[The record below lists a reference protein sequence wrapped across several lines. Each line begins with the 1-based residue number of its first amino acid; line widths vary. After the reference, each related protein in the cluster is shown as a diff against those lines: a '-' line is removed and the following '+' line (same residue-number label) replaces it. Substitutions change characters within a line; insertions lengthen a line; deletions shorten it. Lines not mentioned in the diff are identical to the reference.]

1 MNPALSRMRLWWA
14 IFRVSLEERLVYR
27 GDFAFGTLMRF
38 LPMLTQIF
46 LWWAIFD
53 AMAGRPAAELPGQ
66 VPVATADGP
75 DHAGSPVAADDTVST
90 ETVPTETVPTEPLLT
105 ETSAGSR
112 DISEV
117 RIKGYNL
124 NDMIAYMLLVMLAR
138 AFSSMP
144 GLTSGIAGSIQK
156 GEVKKFLIQ
165 PVDMLGSLLL
175 QRIAHKLVYYVI
187 AFFPFALVFFLCRS
201 YFEAGFPSPSLLA
214 AVILSLVGA
223 FLLGFAIE
231 ACLGLVAFWLLEV
244 SSLAFIFMLL
254 SFFLSGH
261 MFPLDLMPA
270 PLDWMIGLLPF
281 QYLAYFPSA
290 VALGKIQGDALVTGL
305 IVQFVW
311 VLVFG
316 VLCRILWHR
325 GLIRYGGYGG

>member
-1 MNPALSRMRLWWA
+1 MNPALSRLRLWWA

-53 AMAGRPAAELPGQ
+53 AMAGRPQAELLGLSS
-66 VPVATADGP
+66 VATADGA
-75 DHAGSPVAADDTVST
+75 DSSATGALADDVARSDA
-90 ETVPTETVPTEPLLT
+90 VPTP
-105 ETSAGSR
+105 R

-201 YFEAGFPSPSLLA
+201 YFEAGFPSPTLLA

-223 FLLGFAIE
+223 FLLGFAME

-244 SSLAFIFMLL
+244 SSLAFIFMLF

>member
-1 MNPALSRMRLWWA
+1 
-14 IFRVSLEERLVYR
+14 
-27 GDFAFGTLMRF
+27 
-38 LPMLTQIF
+38 MLTQIF

-75 DHAGSPVAADDTVST
+75 HHSNRPIAADD
-90 ETVPTETVPTEPLLT
+90 TVPTETVPTETAPT
-105 ETSAGSR
+105 ETAPAETVPTETVPAETVPAETVPTESVPTETAAGPR

-144 GLTSGIAGSIQK
+144 GLTSGIASSIQK

-214 AVILSLVGA
+214 AVLLSLVGA

-305 IVQFVW
+305 IVQFLW

>member
-1 MNPALSRMRLWWA
+1 MSALGYRLKLWWA
-14 IFRVSLEERLVYR
+14 IFRVSVEERLVYR

-53 AMAGRPAAELPGQ
+53 AMAARQG
-66 VPVATADGP
+66 
-75 DHAGSPVAADDTVST
+75 DTTDVN
-90 ETVPTETVPTEPLLT
+90 
-105 ETSAGSR
+105 A
-112 DISEV
+112 I

-124 NDMIAYMLLVMLAR
+124 HDMIAYMLLVMLTR

-144 GLTSGIAGSIQK
+144 GLTSGIATSIQK
-156 GEVKKFLIQ
+156 GEIKKFLIQ

-175 QRIAHKLVYYVI
+175 QRIAHKLVYYLI
-187 AFFPFALVFFLCRS
+187 AIGPFALVFFFCRS
-201 YFEAGFPSPSLLA
+201 FFDAGFPAPDQLLGLA
-214 AVILSLVGA
+214 LALIGS
-223 FLLGFAIE
+223 FLLGFAME

-244 SSLAFIFMLL
+244 SSLAFIFMLF

-270 PLDWMIGLLPF
+270 PLDWIIGTMPF

-290 VALGKIQGDALVTGL
+290 VALGKVTGEDL
-305 IVQFVW
+305 VWGLVVQYAW
-311 VLVFG
+311 VIGFW
-316 VLCRILWHR
+316 VLCRWLWVR
-325 GLIRYGGYGG
+325 GLARYGGYGG

>member
-1 MNPALSRMRLWWA
+1 MVAAWRSRVGLWWA
-14 IFRVSLEERLVYR
+14 IFRVSVEERLVYR

-53 AMAGRPAAELPGQ
+53 AMAARTG
-66 VPVATADGP
+66 
-75 DHAGSPVAADDTVST
+75 
-90 ETVPTETVPTEPLLT
+90 ETTDVNT
-105 ETSAGSR
+105 
-112 DISEV
+112 I

-124 NDMIAYMLLVMLAR
+124 HDMIAYMLLVMVAR

-144 GLTSGIAGSIQK
+144 GLTSGIANSIQK
-156 GEVKKFLIQ
+156 GEIKKFLIQ

-175 QRIAHKLVYYVI
+175 QRMAHKLVYYLI
-187 AFFPFALVFFLCRS
+187 AIGPFALVFFLCRS
-201 YFEAGFPSPSLLA
+201 FFDAGFPTSEQLLGL
-214 AVILSLVGA
+214 ILALIGS
-223 FLLGFAIE
+223 FLLGFAME

-290 VALGKIQGDALVTGL
+290 VALGKVTGDEL
-305 IVQFVW
+305 FWGLVIQFAW
-311 VLVFG
+311 VIGLW
-316 VLCRILWHR
+316 VLCRWLWVR
-325 GLIRYGGYGG
+325 GLVRYGGYGG

>member
-1 MNPALSRMRLWWA
+1 MTAWRSRVQLWWA
-14 IFRVSLEERLVYR
+14 IFRVSVEERLVYR

-53 AMAGRPAAELPGQ
+53 AMAAQPGESSD
-66 VPVATADGP
+66 VNA
-75 DHAGSPVAADDTVST
+75 
-90 ETVPTETVPTEPLLT
+90 
-105 ETSAGSR
+105 
-112 DISEV
+112 I

-124 NDMIAYMLLVMLAR
+124 HDMIAYMLLVMLAR

-175 QRIAHKLVYYVI
+175 QRIAHKLVYYLI
-187 AFFPFALVFFLCRS
+187 AIGPFALVFFLCRS
-201 YFEAGFPSPSLLA
+201 FFDAGFPPPDQLLGLA
-214 AVILSLVGA
+214 LALIGS
-223 FLLGFAIE
+223 FLLGFAME

-244 SSLAFIFMLL
+244 TSLAFIFMLL

-290 VALGKIQGDALVTGL
+290 VALGKISGNELVWGL
-305 IVQFVW
+305 VIQFAW
-311 VLVFG
+311 VAGFWI
-316 VLCRILWHR
+316 LCRILWTR
-325 GLIRYGGYGG
+325 GLVRYGGYGG

>member
-1 MNPALSRMRLWWA
+1 MNPALSRIRLWWA

-53 AMAGRPAAELPGQ
+53 AMAGRPQAELLGLPS
-66 VPVATADGP
+66 VATADGA
-75 DHAGSPVAADDTVST
+75 DSSATGALADDVARSDA
-90 ETVPTETVPTEPLLT
+90 VPTP
-105 ETSAGSR
+105 R

-175 QRIAHKLVYYVI
+175 QRIAHKLVYYII

-201 YFEAGFPSPSLLA
+201 YFEAGFPSPTLLA

-223 FLLGFAIE
+223 FLLGFAME

-244 SSLAFIFMLL
+244 SSLAFIFMLF

>member
-1 MNPALSRMRLWWA
+1 MSAWRSRVRLWCA
-14 IFRVSLEERLVYR
+14 IFSVSLEERLVYR

-53 AMAGRPAAELPGQ
+53 AMAGRPEAEATGAAS
-66 VPVATADGP
+66 V
-75 DHAGSPVAADDTVST
+75 VAAVGSELAGGGVTGDAVST
-90 ETVPTETVPTEPLLT
+90 ESEGVK
-105 ETSAGSR
+105 R

-144 GLTSGIAGSIQK
+144 GLTSGIASSIQK

-175 QRIAHKLVYYVI
+175 QRIAHKLVYYLI

-201 YFEAGFPSPSLLA
+201 YFEAGFPSPAMLA
-214 AVILSLVGA
+214 AVVLSLVGA
-223 FLLGFAIE
+223 FLLGFAME

-244 SSLAFIFMLL
+244 SSLAFIFMLF

-270 PLDWMIGLLPF
+270 PLDWIIGLLPF

-290 VALGKIQGDALVTGL
+290 VALGKIQGDALITGL
-305 IVQFVW
+305 IIQFVW
-311 VLVFG
+311 VLIFG
-316 VLCRILWHR
+316 GLCRILWQR
-325 GLIRYGGYGG
+325 GLVRYGGYGG

>member
-1 MNPALSRMRLWWA
+1 MNPALSRLRLWWA

-53 AMAGRPAAELPGQ
+53 AMAGRPTAELPGSA
-66 VPVATADGP
+66 PVATADAT
-75 DHAGSPVAADDTVST
+75 DNSDSPVAADDVAATENAAT
-90 ETVPTETVPTEPLLT
+90 ETGPAESVPGP
-105 ETSAGSR
+105 R

-144 GLTSGIAGSIQK
+144 GLTSGIASSIQK

-290 VALGKIQGDALVTGL
+290 VALGKIQGEALVTGL
-305 IVQFVW
+305 IVQFLW

>member
-1 MNPALSRMRLWWA
+1 MSALGYRLNLWWA
-14 IFRVSLEERLVYR
+14 IFRVSVEERLVYR

-53 AMAGRPAAELPGQ
+53 AMAARQGEG
-66 VPVATADGP
+66 ADVN
-75 DHAGSPVAADDTVST
+75 A
-90 ETVPTETVPTEPLLT
+90 
-105 ETSAGSR
+105 
-112 DISEV
+112 I

-124 NDMIAYMLLVMLAR
+124 HDMIAYMLLVMLAR

-144 GLTSGIAGSIQK
+144 GLTSGIATSIQK
-156 GEVKKFLIQ
+156 GEIKKFLIQ

-175 QRIAHKLVYYVI
+175 QRIAHKLVYYLI
-187 AFFPFALVFFLCRS
+187 AIGPFALVFFLCRS
-201 YFEAGFPSPSLLA
+201 FFDAGFPAPDQLLG
-214 AVILSLVGA
+214 LVLALIGS
-223 FLLGFAIE
+223 FLLGFAME

-254 SFFLSGH
+254 TFFLSGH

-270 PLDWMIGLLPF
+270 PLDWIIGLLPF

-290 VALGKIQGDALVTGL
+290 VALGKVTGEEL
-305 IVQFVW
+305 IWGVVIQYVW
-311 VLVFG
+311 VIGFW
-316 VLCRILWHR
+316 VLCRWLWVR
-325 GLIRYGGYGG
+325 GLARYGGYGG

>member
-1 MNPALSRMRLWWA
+1 MNPALSRLRLWWA

-53 AMAGRPAAELPGQ
+53 AMASRPAEESPRGPQSAALQDAVGAAGQSVEVAGQSVEVAGQSAEG
-66 VPVATADGP
+66 
-75 DHAGSPVAADDTVST
+75 
-90 ETVPTETVPTEPLLT
+90 
-105 ETSAGSR
+105 TSER
-112 DISEV
+112 DLAEV

-144 GLTSGIAGSIQK
+144 GLTSGIASSIQK

-175 QRIAHKLVYYVI
+175 QRIAHKLVYYLI

-201 YFEAGFPSPSLLA
+201 YFEAGFPSPELLA
-214 AVILSLVGA
+214 AVLLSLIGA
-223 FLLGFAIE
+223 FLLGFAME

-290 VALGKIQGDALVTGL
+290 VALGKIQGDALVWGL
-305 IVQFVW
+305 VLQFVW
-311 VLVFG
+311 VLIFG
-316 VLCRILWHR
+316 VLCRVLWQR
-325 GLIRYGGYGG
+325 GLVRYGGYGG